1 MEKVVSATD
10 MVRKFSEI
18 LNSIKYKGDCYTVVR
33 GRKAIALICPIEK
46 GPKGKSLGELREL
59 LKNLPLLGS
68 EAESFQEDLK
78 TIMKNQPS
86 LPKGNKWA

>member
-10 MVRKFSEI
+10 VVRQFSEI

-33 GRKAIALICPIEK
+33 GRKAVAFICPIEK

-59 LKNLPLLGS
+59 LKNLPPLGS
-68 EAESFQEDLK
+68 EVERFQEDLK
-78 TIMKNQPS
+78 AIMKNQPS
-86 LPKGNKWA
+86 LPKGNRWA